1 VLPGIH
7 GAIALNLERAD
18 IRHVGLPAQVERAP
32 ELGGLGARFVEGQPI
47 LLRRDRRDHFG
58 LEDLELRALHGI
70 LGRLE
75 LRLAVRAG
83 GDLFAA
89 LLVDLLDEIAVL
101 RLAVVRRLD
110 LGLPVE
116 LDQQVATLDAR
127 AGLDEPDDHQGARA
141 TGARSRSAQARDD
154 NRLAP
159 NRLDRAVQA
168 QRDVIAIAR
177 HPRRQCPDQSSQ
189 GQNHPGGANGTHP

>member
-1 VLPGIH
+1 M
-7 GAIALNLERAD
+7 AD

-32 ELGGLGARFVEGQPI
+32 KLGGLGARFVERQPV
-47 LLRRDRRDHFG
+47 LLRRDGRDHLG
-58 LEDLELRALHGI
+58 LEDFELGALHGV

-89 LLVDLLDEIAVL
+89 LLVDLLDEIAIL
-101 RLAVVRRLD
+101 RLPVVRRLG

-116 LDQQVATLDAR
+116 LDQQIAALDAR

-141 TGARSRSAQARDD
+141 AGARTRSAQPRND
-154 NRLAP
+154 NGLAP

-168 QRDVIAIAR
+168 QRDTIAIAR
-177 HPRRQCPDQSSQ
+177 HPCRQCPDQSSQ
-189 GQNHPGGANGTHP
+189 GQNRPSRANRTHA